1 MTSASKRKG
10 SVKTVE
16 WCKHLRPEGKR
27 RQNRIVREDGKKQC
41 EETEPEF
48 TDGDWLS
55 SGELCTPSEM
65 EQEE

>member
-16 WCKHLRPEGKR
+16 WCKHLRPEGKK

-41 EETEPEF
+41 NQTELEF
-48 TDGDWLS
+48 IDGDSLS
-55 SGELCTPSEM
+55 IGELCIPSEM
-65 EQEE
+65 EE